1 MNPSA
6 KVVVIGAGV
15 VGCSVA
21 EHLTDLGWRDVVV
34 VDQGPLWLP
43 GGSTSHAPGLVF
55 QTNPSE
61 TMTRLATYTVRHF
74 GELAHEGEPC
84 FHTVGSVEVARTPE
98 RLDWIKLRHGLAT
111 SWGVESTLLSSLEVA
126 RKVPLLNPALING
139 GLFVPTDGIA
149 RAVEAAE
156 AMAARAAERGAR
168 FQGDTKVT
176 GVEVSDGR
184 VTGLETT
191 KGRLPADV
199 VVSCAGMWGPL
210 LGRMVGMRIP
220 LMPMQHQL
228 VWTTGLAELEG
239 ETRPVVHPI
248 LRDQDAAM
256 YYRQRRDHYAV
267 GSYQHAPLPVD
278 AEAILDPNSAPRMP
292 SLLAFTETDFKQ
304 AWSDALD
311 LLPALRHVEMAD
323 AINGLFS
330 FTPDGMPVIGESGDV
345 SGFWVAEAVWI
356 THSAGVGKVTA
367 EWIASGVPSLDLR
380 ECDLH
385 RFDRFS
391 FSPTYVRARASQQ
404 YDEVYDVIHPMQ
416 PMEEP
421 RPLRVSPWHR
431 RQEELGAFFLEF
443 NGWER
448 PHWYEANARL
458 AGELE
463 IAAPNKWAARFWS
476 PVIAAEHLAAREHAA
491 LFDMTTLKRA
501 EVRGTGALGFLQR
514 LTTANLDRRPGYV
527 TYGLMLDERAG
538 IKSDVTVA
546 RLAEDRFQVGLNG
559 PRDVDW
565 MQRRIPPGGD
575 VFVTDI
581 TSGTCCIG
589 LWGPAARAIIQ
600 SLSTDDFSAEG
611 FGFFG
616 AREVYV
622 CEVPAV
628 ALRLSYVGELGWELY
643 TSADLGLRLWDL
655 LWGAGQ
661 EHGLIAAGR
670 GAFAGMR
677 LEKGYRS
684 WGQDMWSAHD
694 PFEAGLGF
702 AVKMDKEDF
711 TGRAAL
717 VARREEGPRRCLC
730 CLVVDDGT
738 VVMGKEP
745 VFFRGEP
752 VGHVTSAAYGYSVE
766 ASIAYAWLPPDL
778 VQEGSSVD
786 VEYFGERLGAT
797 VAPDPLFDPE
807 MKRMRG

>member
-6 KVVVIGAGV
+6 RVVVIGAGV

-21 EHLTDLGWRDVVV
+21 EHLTELGWRDVIV

-61 TMTRLATYTVRHF
+61 TMTRLAKYTVGHL
-74 GELAHEGEPC
+74 GELTHRKEPC
-84 FHTVGSVEVARTPE
+84 FDPVGSIEVARTPE

-111 SWGVESTLLSSLEVA
+111 SWGVESRLLSPAQVA
-126 RKVPLLNPALING
+126 ERVPVLDPTLIRG
-139 GLFVPTDGIA
+139 GLFVPSDGVA
-149 RAVEAAE
+149 RAGEAAE
-156 AMAARAAERGAR
+156 AMAARAGERGAR
-168 FQGDTKVT
+168 FRGDTKVT
-176 GVEVSDGR
+176 GIDVSDGR
-184 VTGLETT
+184 VTGVETT
-191 KGRLPADV
+191 TGRLPADV

-228 VWTTGLAELEG
+228 VWTTALAELEG
-239 ETRPVVHPI
+239 ETRSVVHPI

-256 YYRQRRDHYAV
+256 YYRQRHDHYAV
-267 GSYQHAPLPVD
+267 GSYQHTPLPVD
-278 AEAILDPNSAPRMP
+278 PEAILDPDTASRMP
-292 SLLAFTETDFKQ
+292 SLLPFTETDFKQ

-311 LLPALRHVEMAD
+311 LLPALRRVEMAD

-330 FTPDGMPVIGESGDV
+330 FTPDGMPVIGESRDV

-367 EWIASGVPSLDLR
+367 EWISSGVPSLDLR

-431 RQEELGAFFLEF
+431 RQEELGAYFLEF

-448 PHWYEANARL
+448 PHWYAANAGLVDAR
-458 AGELE
+458 GVTP
-463 IAAPNKWAARFWS
+463 PNEWAARYWS
-476 PVIAAEHLAAREHAA
+476 PVIAAEHLAARERAA

-501 EVRGTGALGFLQR
+501 EVRGGDALGFLQR
-514 LTTANLDRRPGYV
+514 LTTANLDRPPGYV
-527 TYGLMLDERAG
+527 TYALMLDERAG

-546 RLAEDRFQVGLNG
+546 RLAADRFQVGLNG

-565 MQRRIPPGGD
+565 MQRHAALDD

-589 LWGPAARAIIQ
+589 LWGPSARGIIQ
-600 SLSTDDFSAEG
+600 SLNVDDFSAEA
-611 FGFFG
+611 FGFFR
-616 AREVYV
+616 ARELYV
-622 CEVPAV
+622 REVPVV

-655 LWGAGQ
+655 LWSAGR

-702 AVKMDKEDF
+702 AVKMDKDDF
-711 TGRAAL
+711 IGRVAL
-717 VARREEGPRRCLC
+717 VARRQEGMRRRLC
-730 CLVVDDGT
+730 CLRVDDGT

-745 VFFRGEP
+745 VLSDGEP
-752 VGHVTSAAYGYSVE
+752 VGHVTSAAYGYSVG
-766 ASIAYAWLPPDL
+766 ASIAYAWLPPEL
-778 VQEGSSVD
+778 GQEGSSVEI
-786 VEYFGERLGAT
+786 EYFGERHRAT
-797 VAPDPLFDPE
+797 VTHDPLFDPE
-807 MKRMRG
+807 MKRMRS